1 MTAEEKKVL
10 TAMKKSKEPVKSGEL
25 AAKIGMDSKE
35 VGKII
40 SKLQKEGVVI
50 SPKRCYYSVA

>member
-1 MTAEEKKVL
+1 MTAEEKKVCEAL
-10 TAMKKSKEPVKSGEL
+10 KKSKEPMKSGEVATKL
-25 AAKIGMDSKE
+25 AMDAKE

-40 SKLQKEGVVI
+40 NKLQKDGVVI